1 MKIFREKHSFSTINC
16 IGVKYC
22 RWCLAVWKIPLY
34 SQFVDLS
41 WYYSTLL
48 NFSDHYIDFFSFF
61 ISFICFYFTS
71 TPIFFCIGFSFLHFI
86 LDTLIRLRPFFL
98 SDIGDPMLLL
108 LCIKFIP
115 LCDVLCS
122 FNHKYFVILSF
133 LCIHFE
139 FNFIFCLG
147 MDPLGIV

>member
-71 TPIFFCIGFSFLHFI
+71 TPIFFGIGFSFLHFYSGHPDQI
-86 LDTLIRLRPFFL
+86 EAFLPFWHWWPNASFCSAL
-98 SDIGDPMLLL
+98 SSSLYVMFYVHSTIN
-108 LCIKFIP
+108 ISWFFH
-115 LCDVLCS
+115 S
-122 FNHKYFVILSF
+122 YAFILS
-133 LCIHFE
+133 LI
-139 FNFIFCLG
+139 LYSA
-147 MDPLGIV
+147 